1 MQVLNEKTNRMP
13 GVSLDA
19 KNHAMLLE
27 GEAYPEDVAAA
38 FEPLMT
44 SISTTLAASG
54 ETPMTVKFQLQYF
67 NSGSSRKILEI
78 IKMIDASDTAH
89 NIEWL
94 ADPEDDEMIDHGNR
108 FSRAVSKVGFTV
120 VEEEL

>member
-44 SISTTLAASG
+44 SISTTLAESG

-108 FSRAVSKVGFTV
+108 FSRAVRKVGFTV

>member
-38 FEPLMT
+38 FEPLIK
-44 SISTTLAASG
+44 SISTTLANSG

-78 IKMIDASDTAH
+78 IKMIDAGDTAH

-108 FSRAVSKVGFTV
+108 FSRAVSKAGFTV

>member
-1 MQVLNEKTNRMP
+1 MQVLNGKTVRMP

-19 KNHAMLLE
+19 ESNAILVE

-38 FEPLMT
+38 FEPIIA
-44 SISTTLAASG
+44 SINATLASSG
-54 ETPMTVKFQLQYF
+54 GKAMTVKFRLQYF

-78 IKMIDASDTAH
+78 IKMIDTSDPAH

-108 FSRAVSKVGFTV
+108 FSRAVSNAAFTV

>member
-13 GVSLDA
+13 GVSLDT
-19 KNHAMLLE
+19 KNLAMLLE

-38 FEPLMT
+38 FEPLIK
-44 SISTTLAASG
+44 SISTTLANSG

-108 FSRAVSKVGFTV
+108 FSRAVSKAGFTV

>member
-1 MQVLNEKTNRMP
+1 MQVLKEKTNRMP

-19 KNHAMLLE
+19 ENHAVLLE

-44 SISTTLAASG
+44 SISTTLAESG

-78 IKMIDASDTAH
+78 IKMIDTSDTAH

-108 FSRAVSKVGFTV
+108 FSRAVSKAGFTV

>member
-19 KNHAMLLE
+19 ENHAVLLE

-44 SISTTLAASG
+44 SISTTLAESG

-108 FSRAVSKVGFTV
+108 FSRAVSKVSFTV

>member
-19 KNHAMLLE
+19 ENHAVLLE

-44 SISTTLAASG
+44 SISTTLAESG

-108 FSRAVSKVGFTV
+108 FSRAVSKASFTV

>member
-1 MQVLNEKTNRMP
+1 MQILNEKTNRMP

-44 SISTTLAASG
+44 SISTTLAESG

-108 FSRAVSKVGFTV
+108 FSRAVSKVSFTV

>member
-1 MQVLNEKTNRMP
+1 MQVLNEKTKRMP
-13 GVSLDA
+13 GLSLDA
-19 KNHAMLLE
+19 ENNDMLME

-44 SISTTLAASG
+44 SISTTLSKSG
-54 ETPMTVKFQLQYF
+54 ETPMTVKFQLEYF

-78 IKMIDASDTAH
+78 IKMIDASDTVH

-108 FSRAVSKVGFTV
+108 FSRAVSRAGFTV

>member
-38 FEPLMT
+38 FEPLIT
-44 SISTTLAASG
+44 SISTTLADSG
-54 ETPMTVKFQLQYF
+54 KTPMTVKFQLQYF

>member
-38 FEPLMT
+38 FEPLIK
-44 SISTTLAASG
+44 SISTTLANSG

-78 IKMIDASDTAH
+78 IKMIDASDTTH

-108 FSRAVSKVGFTV
+108 FSRAVSKAGFTV

>member
-1 MQVLNEKTNRMP
+1 MKVLNEKTNRMP

-19 KNHAMLLE
+19 ENHAVLLE

-44 SISTTLAASG
+44 SISTTLAESG

-108 FSRAVSKVGFTV
+108 FSRAVSKAGFTV

>member
-44 SISTTLAASG
+44 SISTTLAESG

-78 IKMIDASDTAH
+78 IKMIDAGDTAH

-108 FSRAVSKVGFTV
+108 FSRAVSKAGFTV

>member
-1 MQVLNEKTNRMP
+1 MQVLNGKTARMP

-19 KNHAMLLE
+19 ESNAILVE
-27 GEAYPEDVAAA
+27 GEAYPEDVAVA
-38 FEPLMT
+38 FEPIIA
-44 SISTTLAASG
+44 SISASLASSG
-54 ETPMTVKFQLQYF
+54 HTVMTVKFRLQYF

-108 FSRAVSKVGFTV
+108 FSRAVKNVAFTV

>member
-44 SISTTLAASG
+44 SISTTLAESG

-108 FSRAVSKVGFTV
+108 FSRAVSKVSFTV

>member
-1 MQVLNEKTNRMP
+1 MQVLNEKTKRMP
-13 GVSLDA
+13 GLSLDA
-19 KNHAMLLE
+19 ENHDILLE
-27 GEAYPEDVAAA
+27 GEAYPEDVADA

-44 SISTTLAASG
+44 SISTTLAESG
-54 ETPMTVKFQLQYF
+54 ETPMTIKFQLEYF

-78 IKMIDASDTAH
+78 IKMIDASDTVH

-108 FSRAVSKVGFTV
+108 FSRAVSKAGFAV

>member
-1 MQVLNEKTNRMP
+1 MQVLNEKTKRMP
-13 GVSLDA
+13 GLSLDA
-19 KNHAMLLE
+19 ENNDMLME

-44 SISTTLAASG
+44 SISTTLSKSG
-54 ETPMTVKFQLQYF
+54 ETPMTVKFQLEYF

-78 IKMIDASDTAH
+78 IKMIDASDTVH
-89 NIEWL
+89 KIEWL

-108 FSRAVSKVGFTV
+108 FSRAVSKAGFTV

>member
-13 GVSLDA
+13 GVSLDT

-44 SISTTLAASG
+44 SISTTLAESG

-108 FSRAVSKVGFTV
+108 FSRAVSKVSFTV

>member
-1 MQVLNEKTNRMP
+1 MP
-13 GVSLDA
+13 GVSLDTE
-19 KNHAMLLE
+19 NHAVLLE

-44 SISTTLAASG
+44 SISTTLAESG

-108 FSRAVSKVGFTV
+108 FSRAVSKAGFTV

>member
-44 SISTTLAASG
+44 SISTTLAESG

-108 FSRAVSKVGFTV
+108 ISRAVSKAGFTV

>member
-44 SISTTLAASG
+44 SISTTLAESG

-78 IKMIDASDTAH
+78 IKMIDAGDTAH
-89 NIEWL
+89 NIEWR

-108 FSRAVSKVGFTV
+108 FSRAVSKAGFTV

>member
-1 MQVLNEKTNRMP
+1 MQVLNGKTARMP
-13 GVSLDA
+13 GVTLDA
-19 KNHAMLLE
+19 ESNAILVE

-38 FEPLMT
+38 FEPIIA
-44 SISTTLAASG
+44 SISATLASSG
-54 ETPMTVKFQLQYF
+54 GKAMTVKFRLQYF

-78 IKMIDASDTAH
+78 IKMIDTSDPAH

-108 FSRAVSKVGFTV
+108 FSRVVSNVAFTV

>member
-1 MQVLNEKTNRMP
+1 MQVLNEKTKRMP
-13 GVSLDA
+13 GLSLDA
-19 KNHAMLLE
+19 ENNDMLME

-44 SISTTLAASG
+44 SISTTLAESG

-89 NIEWL
+89 SIEWL

-108 FSRAVSKVGFTV
+108 FSRAVSKAAFTV

>member
-44 SISTTLAASG
+44 SISTTLAESG

-89 NIEWL
+89 NIE
-94 ADPEDDEMIDHGNR
+94 
-108 FSRAVSKVGFTV
+108 
-120 VEEEL
+120 

>member
-44 SISTTLAASG
+44 SISTTLAESG

-108 FSRAVSKVGFTV
+108 FSRAVSKAGFIV

>member
-19 KNHAMLLE
+19 ENHAVLLE

-44 SISTTLAASG
+44 SISTTLAESG

-108 FSRAVSKVGFTV
+108 FSRAVSKAGFTV

>member
-19 KNHAMLLE
+19 KNHVMLLE
-27 GEAYPEDVAAA
+27 GEAYPEDVSAA

-44 SISTTLAASG
+44 SISTTLAESG

>member
-1 MQVLNEKTNRMP
+1 MQVLNGKTVRMP

-19 KNHAMLLE
+19 ESNAILVE

-38 FEPLMT
+38 FEPIIA
-44 SISTTLAASG
+44 SISATLASSG
-54 ETPMTVKFQLQYF
+54 GKAMTVKFRLQYF

-78 IKMIDASDTAH
+78 IKMIDTSDPAH

-108 FSRAVSKVGFTV
+108 FSRAVSNAAFTV

>member
-1 MQVLNEKTNRMP
+1 MP

-19 KNHAMLLE
+19 ESNAILVE

-38 FEPLMT
+38 FEPIIA
-44 SISTTLAASG
+44 SISATLASSG
-54 ETPMTVKFQLQYF
+54 GKAMTVKFRLQYF

-78 IKMIDASDTAH
+78 IKMIDTSDPAH

-108 FSRAVSKVGFTV
+108 FSRAVSNAAFTV

>member
-19 KNHAMLLE
+19 ENHAVLLE

-44 SISTTLAASG
+44 SISTTLAESG

-108 FSRAVSKVGFTV
+108 FSKAVSKARFAV

>member
-1 MQVLNEKTNRMP
+1 MQVLNEKTNRML

-44 SISTTLAASG
+44 SISTTLAESG

>member
-44 SISTTLAASG
+44 SISTTLAESG

-78 IKMIDASDTAH
+78 IKMIDASNTAH

>member
-44 SISTTLAASG
+44 SISTTLAESG

-78 IKMIDASDTAH
+78 IKMIDAGDTAH

-94 ADPEDDEMIDHGNR
+94 ADPEDDGMIDHGNR
-108 FSRAVSKVGFTV
+108 FSRAVSKAGFTV

>member
-1 MQVLNEKTNRMP
+1 
-13 GVSLDA
+13 
-19 KNHAMLLE
+19 
-27 GEAYPEDVAAA
+27 
-38 FEPLMT
+38 
-44 SISTTLAASG
+44 
-54 ETPMTVKFQLQYF
+54 
-67 NSGSSRKILEI
+67 
-78 IKMIDASDTAH
+78 MIDASDTAH

>member
-44 SISTTLAASG
+44 SISTTLAESG
-54 ETPMTVKFQLQYF
+54 KTPMTVKFQLQYF

>member
-19 KNHAMLLE
+19 ENHAVLLE

-38 FEPLMT
+38 FEPLIT
-44 SISTTLAASG
+44 SISTTLAESG

-108 FSRAVSKVGFTV
+108 FSRAVSKAGFTV

>member
-44 SISTTLAASG
+44 SISTTLAESG
-54 ETPMTVKFQLQYF
+54 ETAMTVKFQLQYF

>member
-44 SISTTLAASG
+44 SISTTLAESG

-108 FSRAVSKVGFTV
+108 FSRAVSKAGFTV

>member
-44 SISTTLAASG
+44 SISTTLAESG

-78 IKMIDASDTAH
+78 IKMIDASDTVH

-108 FSRAVSKVGFTV
+108 FSRAVSKVSFTV